1 MSTTTLNST
10 GKKFQLTDSFLRR
23 LLAKEDYESIKTIE
37 PAIVVTDKPGQKLMR
52 KPSYKHTAISSN
64 YFYALNSPANQDSD
78 LILKLCLKNI
88 RDIKLVY
95 EKTDFLHGD
104 LQEHAVH
111 MKLLCC
117 GNENNLFSELNNQSF
132 NHKRGFTTPNNATSS
147 LSNNLFDNV
156 AGIKK
161 VRPLPKPVTGTEML
175 NASYTNVFQISPSKE
190 SSSLS
195 KEQLSQ
201 NSFVLQRS
209 LSSSL
214 NHSWNDIF
222 KLEKLEEKS
231 LAEKKSNESIK
242 LSSSLTQSSGFFN
255 SLNIN
260 NDDKSK
266 KSFNSLDLPAKNS
279 SETEEVYHVEIL
291 TVVKSSNL
299 FNILRETWIQ
309 SLLKATK
316 EINKFEEKNTSST
329 KLHANNSSEQ
339 ILHKFS
345 QLKDE
350 VLQSTQDDELFISTK
365 EMFFACENFFYAK
378 IAFWKMQNLLQFYLD
393 KMKALLHSNSPNAD
407 NRMDELDLLILIGD
421 LMAAAFQGSET
432 LTSRNTFLNESPLF
446 IKNLVSCCLL
456 VPTISPNIN
465 SDNHELDALLATWSN
480 TQVSLLYELINAAY
494 QFNWCFSEVIFFNTT
509 FLAELLNRQ
518 QEKMRILTS
527 YLINQLKLLLST
539 KQPWSAS
546 SALNFYC
553 CVYLLNF
560 ICENLGEVKEHVK
573 HFHREEI
580 KYYICKPSNVDA
592 LPRNFPVIW
601 ILLPLFKKVVS
612 LL

>member
-147 LSNNLFDNV
+147 LSNNLFDNL

-309 SLLKATK
+309 SLL
-316 EINKFEEKNTSST
+316 
-329 KLHANNSSEQ
+329 L
-339 ILHKFS
+339 
-345 QLKDE
+345 
-350 VLQSTQDDELFISTK
+350 
-365 EMFFACENFFYAK
+365 
-378 IAFWKMQNLLQFYLD
+378 
-393 KMKALLHSNSPNAD
+393 
-407 NRMDELDLLILIGD
+407 
-421 LMAAAFQGSET
+421 
-432 LTSRNTFLNESPLF
+432 
-446 IKNLVSCCLL
+446 
-456 VPTISPNIN
+456 
-465 SDNHELDALLATWSN
+465 
-480 TQVSLLYELINAAY
+480 SL
-494 QFNWCFSEVIFFNTT
+494 SH
-509 FLAELLNRQ
+509 R
-518 QEKMRILTS
+518 
-527 YLINQLKLLLST
+527 LS
-539 KQPWSAS
+539 
-546 SALNFYC
+546 
-553 CVYLLNF
+553 
-560 ICENLGEVKEHVK
+560 
-573 HFHREEI
+573 
-580 KYYICKPSNVDA
+580 
-592 LPRNFPVIW
+592 
-601 ILLPLFKKVVS
+601 
-612 LL
+612 